1 MPLHTGRPVTATPHT
16 PAPAPPGAGAG
27 ALRIRVFGTPAPQG
41 SKHAFAA
48 RGKGGVPTGRIGV
61 IESGHDRVKS
71 WRADV
76 VNAAFGAMAAAG
88 QPPAALSGPVSL
100 SVSFYLRRPKDHF
113 GRGAN
118 SAVLRPAAPRVP
130 GAAPDLSK
138 LIRSTEDA
146 LTSAGVW
153 GDDGQV
159 AAVTACKLY
168 ATPGELPG
176 ADITIGA
183 L

>member
-1 MPLHTGRPVTATPHT
+1 MGRPVTTPGQA
-16 PAPAPPGAGAG
+16 APVPSSSPGAGA
-27 ALRIRVFGTPAPQG
+27 APLVLLRVLGTPAPQG

-48 RGKGGVPTGRIGV
+48 RGRGGIPTGRIGV

-71 WRADV
+71 WRQAIVDEARSTGCR
-76 VNAAFGAMAAAG
+76 NLRISGAV
-88 QPPAALSGPVSL
+88 LL
-100 SVSFYLRRPKDHF
+100 SVAFYAARPKDHF

-118 SAVLRPAAPRVP
+118 TGVLRPGAPAYP
-130 GAAPDLSK
+130 AKAPDLSK

-146 LTSAGVW
+146 LTDAGVW

-159 AAVTACKLY
+159 AGITAMKHY
-168 ATPGELPG
+168 ATADELPG
-176 ADITIGA
+176 ALITIWR